1 MESPFRIRPF
11 IGAKIPRDSNYKTV
25 LKLHNPEPEPMQIIQ
40 WYASTSRLQL
50 EPIGNWLI
58 EPFEDK
64 IIGDMSFLGKDTT
77 GLQVKFHNR
86 NLCKN
91 LERNLFSVKP
101 FMTCLGGLCSIEV
114 SPR

>member
-1 MESPFRIRPF
+1 MGEGVESPFRIRPF

-77 GLQVKFHNR
+77 GLQVKFH
-86 NLCKN
+86 LI
-91 LERNLFSVKP
+91 
-101 FMTCLGGLCSIEV
+101 IEIFV
-114 SPR
+114 ETLTEIFFQSSHL

>member
-1 MESPFRIRPF
+1 MGEGVESPFRIRPF

-77 GLQVKFHNR
+77 GLQVKTDSLQKLKYFNPKR
-86 NLCKN
+86 NQTRPN
-91 LERNLFSVKP
+91 SGRSYRND
-101 FMTCLGGLCSIEV
+101 
-114 SPR
+114 

>member
-1 MESPFRIRPF
+1 MGEGVESPFRIRPF

-77 GLQVKFHNR
+77 GLQVKYLKPGR
-86 NLCKN
+86 NQIRQKSTLSVC
-91 LERNLFSVKP
+91 LFSEVKND
-101 FMTCLGGLCSIEV
+101 LSIV
-114 SPR
+114 

>member
-77 GLQVKFHNR
+77 GLQVKYLKPAR
-86 NLCKN
+86 NQIRHKSALSFCLFLEGKN
-91 LERNLFSVKP
+91 DL
-101 FMTCLGGLCSIEV
+101 SIV
-114 SPR
+114 

>member
-1 MESPFRIRPF
+1 MGEGVESPFRIRPF

-50 EPIGNWLI
+50 EPIGNWRI

-64 IIGDMSFLGKDTT
+64 IIGDMSFLGTTT
-77 GLQVKFHNR
+77 GLQVKL
-86 NLCKN
+86 LCLQTDISTKSLHGFEPN
-91 LERNLFSVKP
+91 SEP
-101 FMTCLGGLCSIEV
+101 FMNCFV
-114 SPR
+114 